1 MDWVTTTI
9 VLEELDSSEDGPA
22 WEQFCR
28 FCHPMIIGFGIKVGL
43 CEHDAQDVA
52 QDTLSKFIELFRK
65 GRYQRQKGGLRKWLM
80 GIARKM
86 VHQKVKKFS
95 REKLVP
101 DSSTGTS
108 FWNSLEDESFIQ
120 DTWDVT
126 WHNMILRICLDKI
139 KSEYPKKVYEAFRL
153 FAIKGRPASEVAKQF
168 NRKEGTIFVDK
179 HRILKKLRKLVA
191 EFENDDL

>member
-9 VLEELDSSEDGPA
+9 ILEELKSSEDGPA

-28 FCHPMIIGFGIKVGL
+28 SCHPMIIGFGIKVGL

-65 GRYQRQKGGLRKWLM
+65 GRYQRKRGSLRKWLM
-80 GIARKM
+80 GIAHNM
-86 VHQKVKKFS
+86 VREKIKKFP

-108 FWNSLEDESFIQ
+108 FWNSLEDEKLFQ
-120 DTWDVT
+120 DTWDVG

-139 KSEYPKKVYEAFRL
+139 KSEYPKDVYGAFEL
-153 FAIKGRPASEVAKQF
+153 LVIKGRPASEVAKQF
-168 NRKEGTIFVDK
+168 NRKD
-179 HRILKKLRKLVA
+179 R
-191 EFENDDL
+191 